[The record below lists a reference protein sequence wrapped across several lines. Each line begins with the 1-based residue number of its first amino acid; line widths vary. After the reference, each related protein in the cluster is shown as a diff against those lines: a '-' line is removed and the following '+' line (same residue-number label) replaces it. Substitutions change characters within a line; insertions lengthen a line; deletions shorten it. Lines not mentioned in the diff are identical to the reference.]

1 MSYAPL
7 ARTLVR
13 ELQPDLAIG
22 SIMTL
27 DERLNAILANRR
39 LYAIVLLGLAALSL
53 AIAGVGLFG
62 VLASGVAER
71 TREIAVR
78 AALGATP
85 ASLIRL
91 VVRQALLVSAIG
103 LAVGSAAALALARTA
118 RAMLYGVGPDD
129 LRVYAVSAGCILCV
143 AALAAIVPARR
154 AATHDPLTLLKGN

>member
-7 ARTLVR
+7 ARSLVR

-22 SIMTL
+22 SIQTL
-27 DERLNAILANRR
+27 EERLNEMLANRR
-39 LYAIVLLGLAALSL
+39 LYAVVLVGLASLAL

-71 TREIAVR
+71 TRELAVR

-85 ASLIRL
+85 ASLVHL

-103 LAVGSAAALALARTA
+103 LAIGSSAALLMARTA
-118 RAMLYGVGPDD
+118 RALLFGIGPDD
-129 LRVYAVSAGCILCV
+129 LRVYAVTALCILSV
-143 AALAAIVPARR
+143 AAFAAVVPARR
-154 AATHDPLTLLKGN
+154 AAHGEPLTLLKGN